1 MKLALK
7 KLNQAG
13 NALLVCMMATG
24 IIGIMLAAY
33 LTLVK
38 SQTQTVAR
46 SQTWN
51 TTVSLIEAGMEEA
64 MAHLNMHGATNL
76 YCDGWTPVGTKF
88 VSRPRELG
96 EGFYVVSI
104 DQWLP
109 GTNCTPVI
117 ESRAFL
123 TPPVLVVSTGFEG
136 PFVAAAGLEL
146 PTSGK
151 MARGV
156 RSNAKVDALFSKGLV
171 AKGQIDMNGNN
182 IRTDSFDSLNSSYSN
197 NGRYDSSR
205 AKANG
210 DIATDLSVVNSV
222 NIGNAD
228 IHGSVSTGPK
238 GTVQIGNNG
247 SVSGKITDDMNVAF
261 NDVVVPFASGGYL
274 TAPSRANTNI
284 NGTLYAAVFDGPAN
298 YKVDSIGGN
307 NKVLFTG
314 TVSIWLPNGFS
325 PSGNG
330 RIDLADGAKVA
341 IYTGAPSSIGGNGM
355 INNGDSSRLIIYGLP
370 GCTSLSFAG
379 NASFTGCIYAPN
391 AAFSMSGGGNNTYD
405 FVGASIT
412 KSVTMNGHFNFH
424 YDEALRNRGPI
435 RGFVLTSWDE
445 MSPGEVANLPY
456 GAPSGGGGGGTI
468 GGGGTVNGGTII
480 K

>member
-1 MKLALK
+1 
-7 KLNQAG
+7 
-13 NALLVCMMATG
+13 MMATG

-38 SQTQTVAR
+38 SQTQSVAR

-64 MAHLNMHGATNL
+64 MAHLNAHGTTNL
-76 YCDGWTPVGTKF
+76 ACDDWTPVGTKY

-136 PFVAAAGLEL
+136 PFVAAAGVEL
-146 PTSGK
+146 TPSGK

-197 NGRYDSSR
+197 NGRYDSGR

-210 DIATDLSVVNSV
+210 DVATDSSLVNSV
-222 NIGNAD
+222 SVGNAD

-238 GTVQIGNNG
+238 GSVQVGPSG
-247 SVSGKITDDMNVAF
+247 SVTGKITDDMNVAF
-261 NDVVVPFASGGYL
+261 KEVTVPFASGGYL
-274 TAPSRANTNI
+274 TAPTRVNVTI
-284 NGTLYAAVFDGPAN
+284 NGITYGAVFDGPAN
-298 YKVDSIGGN
+298 FKITSLPGN
-307 NKVLFTG
+307 AKILFTG
-314 TVSIWLPNGFS
+314 TVSIWLPNEYRQT
-325 PSGNG
+325 GNG
-330 RIDLADGAKVA
+330 EIDLADGAKVA
-341 IYTGAPSSIGGNGM
+341 IYAGSAFSVSGNGM
-355 INNGDSSRLIIYGLP
+355 INNGDSSRMIIYGLP
-370 GCTSLSFAG
+370 GCTSISLGG
-379 NASFTGCIYAPN
+379 NAAFTGCIYAPS
-391 AAFSMSGGGNNTYD
+391 ADFSMSGGGNTTYD
-405 FVGASIT
+405 FAGASIT
-412 KSVTMNGHFNFH
+412 KSVTLNGHFNFH

-435 RGFVLTSWDE
+435 RGFVMTSWDE

-456 GAPSGGGGGGTI
+456 GAPSGGGGGTI